1 MTPMGGSGVKVI
13 LEYGSSLG
21 FLYSKDVLSV
31 EFILQKY
38 LKTNSIGPFTE
49 IWKGTKLERYQI

>member
-1 MTPMGGSGVKVI
+1 MGEHGKKKKKNSWRQWVGGSGVKVI

-38 LKTNSIGPFTE
+38 
-49 IWKGTKLERYQI
+49 